1 MSYEPGRI
9 QRELLAILAKDA
21 DFTVRELTMRVFAI
35 KHPSL
40 GQEGTVRRALT
51 SLLRTGKAKE
61 TGILRVLP
69 GRQIHTLYAGSQ
81 HPRAGRIVRPSGRP
95 DEVVL

>member
-1 MSYEPGRI
+1 MSHELADIERK
-9 QRELLAILAKDA
+9 LLAILSDDQ
-21 DFTVRELTMRVFAI
+21 DFTVRELAMRVFAI
-35 KHPSL
+35 KRPSL
-40 GQEGTVRRALT
+40 GQECAVRRALT

-81 HPRAGRIVRPSGRP
+81 HPRAGRIVRQSGRP
-95 DEVVL
+95 AEVVL